1 MMTAAS
7 GNLQM
12 YEQRN
17 QGVAEITA
25 THQTARA
32 CAETA
37 DTLTSQL
44 YLSLG
49 TDQFRGHGLNL

>member
-1 MMTAAS
+1 
-7 GNLQM
+7 M